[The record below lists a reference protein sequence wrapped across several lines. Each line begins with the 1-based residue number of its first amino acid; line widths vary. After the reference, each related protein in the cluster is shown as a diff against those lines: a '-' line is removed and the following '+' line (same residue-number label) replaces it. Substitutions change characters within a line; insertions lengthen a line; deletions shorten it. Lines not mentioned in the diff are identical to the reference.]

1 MTADW
6 TIVSGTAHPELAA
19 AITREL
25 GVGLGARTVERFPDG
40 EVSVR
45 IDQPVRG
52 REVFL
57 VQPTS
62 PPVDEHLVELLAL
75 ADACRRA
82 SAARITAVV
91 PYFGYA
97 RSDKRHG
104 HREPIAAS
112 LVARLIQAVGIA
124 HIVAVDLHTPQI
136 EGFFQVPLDTLT
148 AVPTLCEALRLRLP
162 AGAIVVAPD
171 AGRVKMATRYAER
184 LGAPLAVLH
193 KRRASGTETAVMHLV
208 GDVRDRPCLI
218 VDDII
223 ATGGTLAE
231 GAAALREAG
240 ARPGITVAATH
251 GLFVAGARERLDGN
265 EISDVFV
272 TDTISI
278 AGEGWPRL
286 HVVSA
291 APLLAAAIRRL
302 VEDGSLSDLF

>member
-1 MTADW
+1 MTPDW
-6 TIVSGTAHPELAA
+6 TILSGTAHPELAA
-19 AITREL
+19 AIAREL
-25 GVGLGARTVERFPDG
+25 GVGLCTRTVERFPDG
-40 EVSVR
+40 EVAVR

-62 PPVDEHLVELLAL
+62 PPVDAHLVELLAL

-112 LVARLIQAVGIA
+112 LVARLIQAVGVA
-124 HIVAVDLHTPQI
+124 RVVAVDLHTPQV

-148 AVPTLCEALRLRLP
+148 AVPTLCEALRPRLP
-162 AGAIVVAPD
+162 AGAVVVAPD

-193 KRRASGTETAVMHLV
+193 KRRESGTETAVTHLV
-208 GDVRDRPCLI
+208 GDVRGRACLI
-218 VDDII
+218 IDDII
-223 ATGGTLAE
+223 ATGGTIIE
-231 GAAALREAG
+231 SVAALRQAG
-240 ARPGITVAATH
+240 AGPEILVAATH
-251 GLFVAGARERLDGN
+251 GLFVGAARDSFDRA
-265 EISDVFV
+265 DVSGVIV
-272 TDTISI
+272 TDTVAP
-278 AGEGWPRL
+278 AGGEWALRRIVPIT
-286 HVVSA
+286 
-291 APLLAAAIRRL
+291 PLLAGAIRRF
-302 VEDGSLSDLF
+302 VADGTLSDLY